1 MIFGINTTTNHA
13 ITYTNLFEIKKV
25 GTEKRLTLL
34 VMNNIVEFESKS
46 ILEIQSD
53 FSIDFSQE

>member
-1 MIFGINTTTNHA
+1 MCIRDSA

>member
-1 MIFGINTTTNHA
+1 MPNITANHA

-34 VMNNIVEFESKS
+34 VMNNIVEFESRS

-53 FSIDFSQE
+53 VSIDFSQE